1 MERVAVYIDG
11 FNLYY
16 GLKSKRKGWRGSKWP
31 CYYWLDVRRLS
42 NKLLEQNQRLEIV
55 RYFTARVRN
64 NPGKVRRQN
73 TYLDALATL
82 PDVRIHEGYF
92 LGKNQKCANCG
103 ATYLSYEEKTTDV
116 NIAVELLC
124 DAQDDIFDTAIIVSA
139 DGDLVGPVEAVL
151 KRHSDKKII
160 VAFPP
165 DRHSANLEAVA
176 SDHRKI
182 EEREVSG
189 SQFLN
194 RVRSNAGYR
203 LRKPPEWK

>member
-1 MERVAVYIDG
+1 M
-11 FNLYY
+11 
-16 GLKSKRKGWRGSKWP
+16 SK
-31 CYYWLDVRRLS
+31 
-42 NKLLEQNQRLEIV
+42 KLLKQNQQLEIV

-151 KRHSDKKII
+151 KRYSDKKII
-160 VAFPP
+160 VTFPP

-189 SQFLN
+189 SQFPN